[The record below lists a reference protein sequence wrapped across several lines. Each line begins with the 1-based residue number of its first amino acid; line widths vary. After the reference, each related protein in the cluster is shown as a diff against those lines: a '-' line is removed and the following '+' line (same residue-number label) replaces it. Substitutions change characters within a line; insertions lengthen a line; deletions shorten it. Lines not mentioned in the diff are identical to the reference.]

1 MLILNLYCRILSNLG
16 RMKFYI
22 KFLLLILTFNVNAND
37 LLSIYQEALEKDPD
51 FNAKKADLK
60 ISKEYLN
67 QARSGLLPQLRFSAS
82 TNWNEYY
89 QERVLQND
97 YNTFSYNL
105 NLSQPI
111 FRLDSWFVTRQAK
124 QNYEAA
130 EARFAYQQ
138 QDLMIRVT
146 QAYFKV
152 LSAKSTLKSAEATEK
167 ALNNQYQTVTQRFNS
182 GAASRIELAEAKSAY
197 NRAQSDRVLAE
208 GNVDISFEELN
219 SIVGRQVKMVTALN
233 QDNEFIAPSEAID
246 SEVKKGR
253 AANYLIIEAQ
263 NRLEAAESNTRSKTA
278 NYLPKIDLN
287 ANASRRTS
295 KQYTFDGV
303 ESDIE
308 LPFSIPTETEN
319 RAFSLQF
326 SMPLFTSGLNNS
338 QRRQALLQ
346 EVKSEEQMILIERSV
361 VQQIR
366 SLYTALKTA
375 ELNIIS
381 LRTAVDSSKDAL
393 EATRLGYE
401 LSSRNLIDLL
411 QAERNYSETQNRLSQ
426 AMYGFIVTS
435 LQYKQAI
442 GILRPEDIV
451 KINKQFN

>member
-1 MLILNLYCRILSNLG
+1 
-16 RMKFYI
+16 MKFYI
-22 KFLLLILTFNVNAND
+22 KFLLLILSFNVVAND

-182 GAASRIELAEAKSAY
+182 GAASRIELAEAKSAF

-219 SIVGRQVKMVTALN
+219 SIVGRQVEMVTPLN
-233 QDNEFIAPSEAID
+233 QNSEFIAPSEEIN
-246 SEVKKGR
+246 SEVTKGR
-253 AANYLIIEAQ
+253 EANYLIIEAR

-295 KQYTFDGV
+295 KQYTFDGFD
-303 ESDIE
+303 SDVD

-319 RAFSLQF
+319 RAFSIQF

-346 EVKSEEQMILIERSV
+346 EVKTEEQMILIERSV

-375 ELNIIS
+375 ELNIVS

-442 GILRPEDIV
+442 GTLRPEDIV

>member
-1 MLILNLYCRILSNLG
+1 
-16 RMKFYI
+16 MKFYI
-22 KFLLLILTFNVNAND
+22 KFLLLILSFNVVAND

-182 GAASRIELAEAKSAY
+182 GAASRIELAEAKSAF

-208 GNVDISFEELN
+208 GNVEISFEELN
-219 SIVGRQVKMVTALN
+219 SIVGRQVEMVTPLN
-233 QDNEFIAPSEAID
+233 QNNEFIAPSEEIN
-246 SEVKKGR
+246 SEVTKGR
-253 AANYLIIEAQ
+253 EANYLIIEAR

-295 KQYTFDGV
+295 KQYTFDGFD
-303 ESDIE
+303 SDVD

-319 RAFSLQF
+319 RAFSIQF

-346 EVKSEEQMILIERSV
+346 EVKTEEQMILIERSV

-375 ELNIIS
+375 ELNIVS

-451 KINKQFN
+451 KINEQFN

>member
-1 MLILNLYCRILSNLG
+1 
-16 RMKFYI
+16 
-22 KFLLLILTFNVNAND
+22 
-37 LLSIYQEALEKDPD
+37 
-51 FNAKKADLK
+51 
-60 ISKEYLN
+60 
-67 QARSGLLPQLRFSAS
+67 
-82 TNWNEYY
+82 
-89 QERVLQND
+89 
-97 YNTFSYNL
+97 
-105 NLSQPI
+105 
-111 FRLDSWFVTRQAK
+111 
-124 QNYEAA
+124 
-130 EARFAYQQ
+130 
-138 QDLMIRVT
+138 MIRVT

-152 LSAKSTLKSAEATEK
+152 LSAKSTLKSAEATER
-167 ALNNQYQTVTQRFNS
+167 ALNNQFQTVTERFNS
-182 GAASRIELAEAKSAY
+182 GAASKIELAEAKSAF

-219 SIVGRQVKMVTALN
+219 SIVGRQIKMISPLN
-233 QDNEFIAPSEAID
+233 QNSKFVAPMENID

-253 AANYLIIEAQ
+253 ELNYLIIEAR
-263 NRLEAAESNTRSKTA
+263 NRLEAAESNTKSKTA

-303 ESDIE
+303 ESDID

-319 RAFSLQF
+319 RIFSIQF
-326 SMPLFTSGLNNS
+326 SVPLFTSGLNSS

-346 EVKSEEQMILIERSV
+346 EVRTEEQMILIERNV
-361 VQQIR
+361 TQQIR

-381 LRTAVDSSKDAL
+381 LRIAVESSKDAL

-401 LSSRNLIDLL
+401 LGSRNLIDLL
-411 QAERNYSETQNRLSQ
+411 QAERNSSETQNRLSQ

-442 GILRPEDIV
+442 GTLRPEDIV
-451 KINKQFN
+451 KINGQFN

>member
-1 MLILNLYCRILSNLG
+1 
-16 RMKFYI
+16 MKFYI
-22 KFLLLILTFNVNAND
+22 KFLILIFSFNLTGND
-37 LLSIYQEALEKDPD
+37 LLSIYEEALEKDPD

-60 ISKEYLN
+60 ISKEFFN
-67 QARSGLLPQLRFSAS
+67 QARSGLLPQVRFSAS

-97 YNTFSYNL
+97 YNTFNYNL

-111 FRLDSWFVTRQAK
+111 FRLDSWFVAQQAK

-167 ALNNQYQTVTQRFNS
+167 ALNNQFQTVTERFNS
-182 GAASRIELAEAKSAY
+182 GAASKIELAEAKSAF

-219 SIVGRQVKMVTALN
+219 SIVGRQIKMVTPLN
-233 QDNEFIAPSEAID
+233 QNSEFFAPLEEID
-246 SEVKKGR
+246 LEVKKGR
-253 AANYLIIEAQ
+253 ELNYLIIEAR
-263 NRLEAAESNTRSKTA
+263 NRLEAAESNTKSKTA
-278 NYLPKIDLN
+278 NYLPRIDFN

-303 ESDIE
+303 ESDID

-319 RAFSLQF
+319 RTFSIQF
-326 SMPLFTSGLNNS
+326 SVPLFTSGLNSS

-346 EVKSEEQMILIERSV
+346 EVRTEEQMILIERNV
-361 VQQIR
+361 TQQIR

-381 LRTAVDSSKDAL
+381 LRIAVESSKDAL

-401 LSSRNLIDLL
+401 LGSRNLIDLL
-411 QAERNYSETQNRLSQ
+411 QAERNSSETQNRLSQ

-442 GILRPEDIV
+442 GTLRPEDIV
-451 KINKQFN
+451 KINEQFN

>member
-1 MLILNLYCRILSNLG
+1 
-16 RMKFYI
+16 MKFYI
-22 KFLLLILTFNVNAND
+22 KFLLLILTFNVAAND

-89 QERVLQND
+89 QERILQND

-111 FRLDSWFVTRQAK
+111 FRLDSWFVSRQAK

-167 ALNNQYQTVTQRFNS
+167 ALNNQYQAVTQRFNS

-219 SIVGRQVKMVTALN
+219 SIVGRQVKMVTPLN
-233 QDNEFIAPSEAID
+233 QENEFIAPLEEID
-246 SEVKKGR
+246 SEVNKGR
-253 AANYLIIEAQ
+253 VANYLIIEAK

-278 NYLPKIDLN
+278 NFLPKVDLN

-295 KQYTFDGV
+295 KQYTFDGFD
-303 ESDIE
+303 SDVD

-319 RAFSLQF
+319 RAFSIQF
-326 SMPLFTSGLNNS
+326 SMPLFTSGLNSS

-346 EVKSEEQMILIERSV
+346 EVKSEEQMILIDRSV

-375 ELNIIS
+375 ELNIVS

-426 AMYGFIVTS
+426 AIYGFIVTS

-442 GILRPEDIV
+442 GTLRPEDIV
-451 KINKQFN
+451 KINEQFN

>member
-1 MLILNLYCRILSNLG
+1 
-16 RMKFYI
+16 MKFYI
-22 KFLLLILTFNVNAND
+22 KFLILIFSFNLTGND
-37 LLSIYQEALEKDPD
+37 LLSIYEEALEKDPD

-60 ISKEYLN
+60 ISKEFFN
-67 QARSGLLPQLRFSAS
+67 QARSGLLPQVRFSAS

-97 YNTFSYNL
+97 YNTFNYNL

-111 FRLDSWFVTRQAK
+111 FRLDSWFVTQQAK

-167 ALNNQYQTVTQRFNS
+167 ALNNQFETVTERFNS
-182 GAASRIELAEAKSAY
+182 GAASKIELAEAKSAF

-219 SIVGRQVKMVTALN
+219 SIVGRQIKMVTPLN
-233 QDNEFIAPSEAID
+233 QNSEFIAPLEDID
-246 SEVKKGR
+246 LEVKKGQEL
-253 AANYLIIEAQ
+253 NYLIIEAR
-263 NRLEAAESNTRSKTA
+263 NRLEAAESNTKSKTA
-278 NYLPKIDLN
+278 NYLPRIDLN

-303 ESDIE
+303 ESDID

-319 RAFSLQF
+319 RTFSIQF
-326 SMPLFTSGLNNS
+326 SVPLFTSGLNSS

-346 EVKSEEQMILIERSV
+346 EVRTEEQMILIERNV
-361 VQQIR
+361 TQQIR

-381 LRTAVDSSKDAL
+381 LRIAVESSKDAL
-393 EATRLGYE
+393 EATRLGYD
-401 LSSRNLIDLL
+401 LGSRNLIDLL
-411 QAERNYSETQNRLSQ
+411 QAERNSSETQNRLSQ

-442 GILRPEDIV
+442 GTLRPEDIV
-451 KINKQFN
+451 KINEQFN